1 MRRLLTLLGAL
12 LAAASPVRA
21 QDAAGERV
29 IERAAATYRGLSS
42 LAADFRQVIE
52 DPMIG
57 TLESAGHVV
66 QAGNDRLA
74 MRFTDPPGEAIIMDG
89 RDLWLYTPSTTPG
102 QVVRVPLPDRPSY
115 GFNVLAWILDRP
127 AERYRIEAART
138 GTAGGVP
145 VDVIEL
151 VPLTRDMP
159 FTRATIWLGQAD
171 RLPRQLEIREPGG
184 STRTITLRNLR
195 PNAPAPAGTFTFAVP
210 RGVRVVEQQG

>member
-1 MRRLLTLLGAL
+1 MRRVLTVLGVLA
-12 LAAASPVRA
+12 AAASPVRA
-21 QDAAGERV
+21 QDTAGERV
-29 IERAAATYRGLSS
+29 IARAAASYRGLSS
-42 LAADFRQVIE
+42 LAADFRQVID

-57 TLESAGHVV
+57 LLESAGRVV

-89 RDLWLYTPSTTPG
+89 HDLWLYTPSTTPG

-127 AERYRIEAART
+127 TERYRIEATRT
-138 GTAGGVP
+138 GAIDGVP
-145 VDVIEL
+145 VDVVEL
-151 VPLTRDMP
+151 VPVSGDLP
-159 FTRATIWLGQAD
+159 FTRATIWLGRAD
-171 RLPRQLEIREPGG
+171 ALPRQLEIRERGG
-184 STRTITLRNLR
+184 STRTITLWNLR